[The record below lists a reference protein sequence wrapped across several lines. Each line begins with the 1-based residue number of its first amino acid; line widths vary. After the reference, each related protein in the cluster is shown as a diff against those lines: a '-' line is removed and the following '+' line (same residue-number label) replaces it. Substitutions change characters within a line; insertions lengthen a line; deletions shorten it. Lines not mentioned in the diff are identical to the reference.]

1 MAEEFSSL
9 LEPLAECEL
18 DNIGDCIGKY
28 ICIIITLP
36 LTIWFML
43 TFRIHMPKCHLQQLY
58 LPSLDLSNGTAAA
71 ATINPT
77 LFFDLELEN
86 TMNDHSV
93 RYSDINLTFYYGP
106 NRNFTIANYRVPG
119 FYQGKEKTAY
129 RRDVVETH
137 DLPWDDAIRKV
148 SNGSTAVF
156 RVDLVAK
163 PTFRYW
169 FLVFQEEVA
178 KGGGQSGGRRHRED
192 GLSGSFRFR
201 DFCRAAVLISDKISS
216 ESDAE
221 NENLENETQITDG
234 ARKLTAKKRTS
245 MAASESIQGG
255 RAAETE
261 AHASTDETK
270 EATGFRFTA
279 FASLAERVAGDDQS
293 LQTLERVKA
302 RWNARY
308 GDTGSGTMSSSVGA
322 LVGAQTLDNRTKQYF
337 WYAKKQ
343 RLTVGG
349 IMDVGSAGLM
359 ESNVAIRLR

>member
-1 MAEEFSSL
+1 MAEEVAFL
-9 LEPLAECEL
+9 VEPLEDCDPER
-18 DNIGDCIGKY
+18 IQDCIGRY
-28 ICIIITLP
+28 IWIIITLP
-36 LTIWFML
+36 VTIWFML

-169 FLVFQEEVA
+169 FWYSKRRWLRVGAKVEVDATGKKVKKEPIPLKSAAPHERRYGPGRMGFQV
-178 KGGGQSGGRRHRED
+178 
-192 GLSGSFRFR
+192 LSGFVIS
-201 DFCRAAVLISDKISS
+201 AVL
-216 ESDAE
+216 
-221 NENLENETQITDG
+221 L
-234 ARKLTAKKRTS
+234 
-245 MAASESIQGG
+245 
-255 RAAETE
+255 
-261 AHASTDETK
+261 
-270 EATGFRFTA
+270 
-279 FASLAERVAGDDQS
+279 
-293 LQTLERVKA
+293 
-302 RWNARY
+302 Y
-308 GDTGSGTMSSSVGA
+308 
-322 LVGAQTLDNRTKQYF
+322 
-337 WYAKKQ
+337 
-343 RLTVGG
+343 
-349 IMDVGSAGLM
+349 
-359 ESNVAIRLR
+359 